1 MFVKT
6 GDKVKVIAGKDK
18 GKEGSVLKVLNK
30 EDRVVVEG
38 INMVKKHSKPSQM
51 NPQGGIQDQEAPI
64 HVSNVMLIDPENNE
78 ATKVKFEVV
87 DGKKVRVS
95 KKTGKQL

>member
-1 MFVKT
+1 
-6 GDKVKVIAGKDK
+6 
-18 GKEGSVLKVLNK
+18 
-30 EDRVVVEG
+30 
-38 INMVKKHSKPSQM
+38 M

-87 DGKKVRVS
+87 DGKKKFAFQRKLVNNY
-95 KKTGKQL
+95 KIGKEDNKWLIV

>member
-78 ATKVKFEVV
+78 ATKVKFEIV

>member
-1 MFVKT
+1 
-6 GDKVKVIAGKDK
+6 
-18 GKEGSVLKVLNK
+18 
-30 EDRVVVEG
+30 
-38 INMVKKHSKPSQM
+38 M

-87 DGKKVRVS
+87 DGKKSSRF
-95 KKTGKQL
+95 KENW

>member
-38 INMVKKHSKPSQM
+38 INMVKK
-51 NPQGGIQDQEAPI
+51 
-64 HVSNVMLIDPENNE
+64 
-78 ATKVKFEVV
+78 T
-87 DGKKVRVS
+87 
-95 KKTGKQL
+95 